1 MDFPYSVPYPNA
13 FLENNWEYRIR
24 IQTKNYT
31 FAKAISNTT
40 NRTSI
45 MKDFLKYTLAT
56 IVGLLA
62 CMIIV
67 SIISVVSIIG
77 IAASSS
83 PTTTVSENSLFK
95 LELKGE
101 VTERLVDNPFASLMS
116 EEQTALG
123 LNEIL
128 SSIQKAAENE
138 YIKGIYLEAGG
149 IMASPASTEEIRNAL
164 VRFKQAGKFV
174 VAYGDNYTESDYYIC
189 SVADKIILNPQGM
202 VDWHGL
208 ASQTIYFKDL
218 LAQLGI
224 DMEVFKVGTYKS
236 AVEPYTS
243 MEMSDEN
250 REQITAYI
258 TSIWG
263 NMVDGVSLS
272 RGISAQ
278 QLNAYADR
286 YIAFEGAEAS
296 LTAGLVDTLLYM
308 DGVKAYLKEKMEVEE
323 DERLAILSLDEVKN
337 IQKNVPLDKSGN
349 IIAMYYAEGQ
359 IVDVPSTGMTTAPEI
374 VGEKVSMD
382 LRKLRDDETVKA
394 VILRVNSP
402 GGSAFAS
409 EQIWNEVVK
418 LKEKKPVIVSMGD
431 YAASGGYYIS
441 CAADTIIAQPN
452 TITGSIGIFGMF
464 PNPHK
469 LINDKLKLNVETV
482 KTNKLADF
490 GSMSRPFNA
499 DERAIMQRY
508 INQGYATFVKR
519 CADGRGMSTSDIE
532 AVAQGRVWTGE
543 MAMELGLVDLL
554 GDIETAKEIAAEK
567 AGIDSYTLLSY
578 PEEQGVFAMLMDQ
591 AKESYIETRIGKVAG
606 QFKDEINLIYN
617 LENMSNLQARLPFF
631 IHLTN

>member
-1 MDFPYSVPYPNA
+1 
-13 FLENNWEYRIR
+13 
-24 IQTKNYT
+24 
-31 FAKAISNTT
+31 
-40 NRTSI
+40 

-56 IVGLLA
+56 IVGLIA
-62 CMIIV
+62 CTIIV
-67 SIISVVSIIG
+67 TILSIVSLVG
-77 IAASSS
+77 IAASSNT
-83 PTTTVSENSLFK
+83 TTTVDENSIFK

-101 VTERLVDNPFASLMS
+101 VTERMVDNPFAALMS

-123 LNEIL
+123 LNDVL
-128 SSIQKAAENE
+128 ASIRKAAENE

-149 IMASPASTEEIRNAL
+149 IMADPASIEEIRNEL
-164 VRFKQAGKFV
+164 MRFKQTGKFI

-189 SVADKIILNPQGM
+189 SVADKVILNPQGM

-208 ASQTIYFKDL
+208 VSQTIYFKDL
-218 LAQLGI
+218 LAQLGVE
-224 DMEVFKVGTYKS
+224 MEVFKVGTYKS

-258 TSIWG
+258 TSIWN
-263 NMVDGVSLS
+263 NMVEGVSLS
-272 RGISAQ
+272 RGISAK
-278 QLNAYADR
+278 QLNEYADR

-308 DGVKAYLKEKMEVEE
+308 DGTKAYLKEKMEIE
-323 DERLAILSLDEVKN
+323 DKERLPILSLNDVKN

-374 VGEKVSMD
+374 VGNKVCMD

-418 LKEKKPVIVSMGD
+418 LKEKKPVIVSMGG

-469 LINDKLKLNVETV
+469 LITDKLKLNVETV

-543 MAMELGLVDLL
+543 MAMGLGLVDVL
-554 GDIETAKEIAAEK
+554 GDIETAKEIAAQK
-567 AGIDSYTLLSY
+567 AGIDSYTLISY
-578 PEEQGVFAMLMDQ
+578 PEEKSAFAMFMDQ
-591 AKESYIETRIGKVAG
+591 TKESYIETRIGKVAG
-606 QFKDEINLIYN
+606 QFKDELNLIYN
-617 LENMSNLQARLPFF
+617 LENMSNLQARMPYN
-631 IHLTN
+631 IHLIN

>member
-1 MDFPYSVPYPNA
+1 
-13 FLENNWEYRIR
+13 
-24 IQTKNYT
+24 
-31 FAKAISNTT
+31 
-40 NRTSI
+40 

-56 IVGLLA
+56 IVGLIA
-62 CMIIV
+62 CTIIV
-67 SIISVVSIIG
+67 TILSIVSLVG
-77 IAASSS
+77 IAASSNT
-83 PTTTVSENSLFK
+83 TTTVDENSIFK

-101 VTERLVDNPFASLMS
+101 VTERMVDNPFAALMS

-123 LNEIL
+123 LNDVL
-128 SSIQKAAENE
+128 ASIRKAAENE

-149 IMASPASTEEIRNAL
+149 IMADPASIEEIRNEL
-164 VRFKQAGKFV
+164 MRFKQTGKFI

-189 SVADKIILNPQGM
+189 SVADKVILNPQGM

-208 ASQTIYFKDL
+208 VSQTIYFKDL
-218 LAQLGI
+218 LAQLGVE
-224 DMEVFKVGTYKS
+224 MEVFKVGTYKS

-258 TSIWG
+258 TSIWN
-263 NMVDGVSLS
+263 NMVEGVSLS
-272 RGISAQ
+272 RGISAK
-278 QLNAYADR
+278 QLNEYADR

-308 DGVKAYLKEKMEVEE
+308 DGTKAYLKEKMEIED
-323 DERLAILSLDEVKN
+323 DERLAVLSLDEVKN

-359 IVDVPSTGMTTAPEI
+359 IVDAPSTGMTTAPEI
-374 VGEKVSMD
+374 VGEKVCMD
-382 LRKLRDDETVKA
+382 LRKLRDDETIKA

-418 LKEKKPVIVSMGD
+418 LKEKKPVIVSMGG

-452 TITGSIGIFGMF
+452 TLTGSIGIFGMF

-482 KTNKLADF
+482 KTNKHADF
-490 GSMSRPFNA
+490 GSMNRPFNA

-508 INQGYATFVKR
+508 INQGYATFIKR
-519 CADGRGMSTSDIE
+519 CADGRGMSTADIE

-543 MAMELGLVDLL
+543 MALEIGLVDLL
-554 GDIETAKEIAAEK
+554 GDIETAKEIAAKK
-567 AGIDSYTLLSY
+567 AGIDSYTLISY
-578 PEEQGVFAMLMDQ
+578 PEEKGAFAMLMDQ

-606 QFKDEINLIYN
+606 QFKDEFNLIYN
-617 LENMSNLQARLPFF
+617 LENMSNLQARLPYS
-631 IHLTN
+631 IHLIN

>member
-1 MDFPYSVPYPNA
+1 
-13 FLENNWEYRIR
+13 
-24 IQTKNYT
+24 
-31 FAKAISNTT
+31 
-40 NRTSI
+40 

-56 IVGLLA
+56 IVGIIA
-62 CMIIV
+62 CTIILSILGIV
-67 SIISVVSIIG
+67 SLVG

-83 PTTTVSENSLFK
+83 TTTVVNENSLFK

-101 VTERLVDNPFASLMS
+101 VTERLADNPFASFMS

-123 LNEIL
+123 LNDIL
-128 SSIQKAAENE
+128 ASIQKAADNE

-149 IMASPASTEEIRNAL
+149 IMASPATTEEIRNAL
-164 VRFKQAGKFV
+164 MRFKQTGKFI

-189 SVADKIILNPQGM
+189 SVADKMILNPQGM

-218 LAQLGI
+218 LAQLGVE
-224 DMEVFKVGTYKS
+224 MEVFKVGTYKS

-243 MEMSDEN
+243 MEMSNEN

-258 TSIWG
+258 TSIWD
-263 NMVDGVSLS
+263 NMVEGVSLS
-272 RGISAQ
+272 RGISAKL
-278 QLNAYADR
+278 LNEYADR

-296 LTAGLVDTLLYM
+296 LAAGLVDTLLYM
-308 DGVKAYLKEKMEVEE
+308 DGTKAYLQLLMDTEE
-323 DERLAILSLDEVKN
+323 DERLAVLSIDDMKN
-337 IQKNVPLDKSGN
+337 LQKAVPLDKSGN

-359 IVDVPSTGMTTAPEI
+359 IVDEASVGMPTAPEI

-382 LRKLRDDETVKA
+382 LRKLRDDENVKA

-441 CAADTIIAQPN
+441 CAADTIIAQPT

-469 LINDKLKLNVETV
+469 LINDKLKLNIETV

-519 CADGRGMSTSDIE
+519 CADGRNMSTSEIE
-532 AVAQGRVWTGE
+532 AIAQGRVWTGE
-543 MAMELGLVDLL
+543 MAMGLGLVDLL
-554 GDIETAKEIAAEK
+554 GDIETAKEIAAQK
-567 AGIDSYTLLSY
+567 AGIDSYTLICY
-578 PEEQGVFAMLMDQ
+578 PEEKDVFAMFMEQ
-591 AKESYIETRIGKVAG
+591 AKESYIETRIGETAG
-606 QFKDEINLIYN
+606 QFKDELNLIYN
-617 LENMSNLQARLPFF
+617 IESMNRLQARMPFT
-631 IHLTN
+631 IHLMK

>member
-1 MDFPYSVPYPNA
+1 
-13 FLENNWEYRIR
+13 
-24 IQTKNYT
+24 
-31 FAKAISNTT
+31 
-40 NRTSI
+40 
-45 MKDFLKYTLAT
+45 MKDFLKFCLAT
-56 IVGLLA
+56 IVGLIA
-62 CMIIV
+62 FTIIV
-67 SIISVVSIIG
+67 TIISIVSLVG
-77 IAASSS
+77 IAASSNT
-83 PTTTVSENSLFK
+83 TTTVSENSIFK

-101 VTERLVDNPFASLMS
+101 VTERLADNPFESLIS
-116 EEQTALG
+116 EEQVALG
-123 LNEIL
+123 LDDVL
-128 SSIQKAAENE
+128 SSIQKAADNE

-149 IMASPASTEEIRNAL
+149 IMANPATTEEIRNAL
-164 VRFKQAGKFV
+164 LRFKQTGKFV
-174 VAYGDNYTESDYYIC
+174 VAYGDNYTETDYYIC
-189 SVADKIILNPQGM
+189 SVADKVILNPQGM

-208 ASQTIYFKDL
+208 VSQTIYFKDL
-218 LAQLGI
+218 LAQIGV

-258 TSIWG
+258 TSIWD
-263 NMVDGVSLS
+263 NMVEGVSLS
-272 RGISAQ
+272 RGLSAK
-278 QLNAYADR
+278 QLNEYADR

-296 LTAGLVDTLLYM
+296 LEAGLVDTLLYM
-308 DGVKAYLKEKMEVEE
+308 DGTKAYLKEMMELEE
-323 DERLAILSLDEVKN
+323 DDRLAILSIDEMKN
-337 IQKNVPLDKSGN
+337 LEKLVPLDKSGN
-349 IIAMYYAEGQ
+349 VIAMYYAEGQ
-359 IVDVPSTGMTTAPEI
+359 IVDVASAGAMAPEI
-374 VGEKVSMD
+374 VGEKVCID
-382 LRKLRDDETVKA
+382 LRKLRNDETVKA

-482 KTNKLADF
+482 KTNKHADF
-490 GSMSRPFNA
+490 GSMNRPFNA

-508 INQGYATFVKR
+508 INQGYATFVQR
-519 CADGRGMSTSDIE
+519 CADGRSMSTSAIE

-543 MAMELGLVDLL
+543 MAKDLGLVDVL
-554 GDIETAKEIAAEK
+554 GDIETAKEIAAQK
-567 AGIDSYTLLSY
+567 AGIDSYTLLTY
-578 PEEQGVFAMLMDQ
+578 PEEQGAFAMFLDQ
-591 AKESYIETRIGKVAG
+591 TKESYITARMGKVMG
-606 QFKDEINLIYN
+606 EFKEEFNLIYN
-617 LENMSNLQARLPFF
+617 LENMNNLQARLPYA

>member
-1 MDFPYSVPYPNA
+1 
-13 FLENNWEYRIR
+13 
-24 IQTKNYT
+24 
-31 FAKAISNTT
+31 
-40 NRTSI
+40 
-45 MKDFLKYTLAT
+45 MKDFLKYTLAS
-56 IVGLLA
+56 IVGLMA
-62 CMIIV
+62 CTIIITIISIV
-67 SIISVVSIIG
+67 SIVG
-77 IAASSS
+77 IAASSDI
-83 PTTTVSENSLFK
+83 TTTVSENSLFK

-101 VTERLVDNPFASLMS
+101 VTERMIDNPFASLMS

-123 LNEIL
+123 LNDVL

-138 YIKGIYLEAGG
+138 HIKGIYLEAGG
-149 IMASPASTEEIRNAL
+149 IMANPASIEEIRNAL
-164 VRFKQAGKFV
+164 VRFKQTGKFV

-218 LAQLGI
+218 LAQLGV

-258 TSIWG
+258 TSIWN

-272 RGISAQ
+272 RGISAK
-278 QLNAYADR
+278 QLNEYADR

-308 DGVKAYLKEKMEVEE
+308 DGTKSYLKQLMDTEE
-323 DERLAILSLDEVKN
+323 DDRLAVLTLDEVKN
-337 IQKNVPLDKSGN
+337 IQKNVLLDKSGN

-359 IVDVPSTGMTTAPEI
+359 IVDAPSTGMSTAPEI

-469 LINDKLKLNVETV
+469 LINDKLKLNIETV

-519 CADGRGMSTSDIE
+519 CADGRSMSTSAIE

-543 MAMELGLVDLL
+543 MAMELGLVDIL

-567 AGIDSYTLLSY
+567 AGIESYTLISY
-578 PEEQGVFAMLMDQ
+578 PKEQGAFDMLLTQ

-606 QFKDEINLIYN
+606 QFKDELNLIYN
-617 LENMSNLQARLPFF
+617 LENMNKLQARLPYT

>member
-1 MDFPYSVPYPNA
+1 
-13 FLENNWEYRIR
+13 
-24 IQTKNYT
+24 
-31 FAKAISNTT
+31 
-40 NRTSI
+40 
-45 MKDFLKYTLAT
+45 MKDFLKYTLAS

-62 CMIIV
+62 FSIIV
-67 SIISVVSIIG
+67 TVISIVSLVG

-83 PTTTVSENSLFK
+83 TTTTVSENSLFK

-101 VTERLVDNPFASLMS
+101 VTERMIDNPFASFMS

-123 LNEIL
+123 LNDIL

-164 VRFKQAGKFV
+164 MRFKQTGKFI

-189 SVADKIILNPQGM
+189 SVADKVILNPQGM

-218 LAQLGI
+218 LAQLGVE
-224 DMEVFKVGTYKS
+224 MEVFKVGTYKS

-258 TSIWG
+258 TSIWD
-263 NMVDGVSLS
+263 NMVEGVSLS
-272 RGISAQ
+272 RGISTK
-278 QLNAYADR
+278 QLNEYADR

-308 DGVKAYLKEKMEVEE
+308 DGTKAYLKEKMEIEE
-323 DERLAILSLDEVKN
+323 DDRLSVVSLEEVKN
-337 IQKNVPLDKSGN
+337 LQKNVPLDKSGN

-359 IVDVPSTGMTTAPEI
+359 IVDVPSTGMSTTPEI

-490 GSMSRPFNA
+490 GSMSRPFNT

-519 CADGRGMSTSDIE
+519 CADGRGMSTSEIE
-532 AVAQGRVWTGE
+532 AIAQGRVWTGE
-543 MAMELGLVDLL
+543 MAMERGLVDLL
-554 GDIETAKEIAAEK
+554 GDIETAKEIAAKK
-567 AGIDSYTLLSY
+567 AGIDSYTLISY
-578 PEEQGVFAMLMDQ
+578 PEEKGAFAMLMDQ

-606 QFKDEINLIYN
+606 QFKDELNLIYN
-617 LENMSNLQARLPFF
+617 LENMSNLQARLPYS
-631 IHLTN
+631 IHLIN